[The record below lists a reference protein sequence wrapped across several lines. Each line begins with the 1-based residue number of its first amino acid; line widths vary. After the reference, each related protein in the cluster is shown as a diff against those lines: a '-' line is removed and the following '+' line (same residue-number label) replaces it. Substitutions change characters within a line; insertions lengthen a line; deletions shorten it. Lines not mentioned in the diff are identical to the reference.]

1 MLDGVKHV
9 PSGSCVIMQSL
20 FRRLPDS
27 VEHCGELDHRHR
39 SIRFLSLHSLLCV
52 GGASADSALPFAE
65 SRGEGEE
72 VAVVCLL

>member
-9 PSGSCVIMQSL
+9 PAGSCVVVKSL
-20 FRRLPDS
+20 SRRLSDS
-27 VEHCGELDHRHR
+27 VEHCGELDHRHC
-39 SIRFLSLHSLLCV
+39 SVPFLSLHSLLCV
-52 GGASADSALPFAE
+52 GGASADSALPFVE

>member
-9 PSGSCVIMQSL
+9 PAGSCVIVQSL

-39 SIRFLSLHSLLCV
+39 SIRFLSLHSLLCM
-52 GGASADSALPFAE
+52 GGASADSALPLVE